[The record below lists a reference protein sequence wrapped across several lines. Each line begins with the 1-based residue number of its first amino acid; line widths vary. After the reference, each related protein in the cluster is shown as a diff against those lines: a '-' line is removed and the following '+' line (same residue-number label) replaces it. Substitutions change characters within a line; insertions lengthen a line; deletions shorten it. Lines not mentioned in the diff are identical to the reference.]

1 MTEAECSSCGTKL
14 ARYQMRCP
22 TCGKTT
28 AHYHRQR
35 RCLYCG
41 TPAAEQAKI
50 CLMCHKPVDSLP
62 LDTSIFSGSWRGI
75 GLGVLII
82 VTIVIG
88 VTRYQSPSPGAVA
101 AAQRVKNLPTPTATF
116 TATATPTVTPS
127 PTTTPTATPTSTPAP
142 REHVI
147 QSGETL
153 LFIAG
158 VYEVTVEEITRL
170 NRIEETTTLNVGQI
184 LLIPPGRAPVE
195 ADDELPP
202 QVIYVIARG
211 DTLSSIAY
219 DHGTTVEGIIAA
231 NPDQNLDVIFPG
243 EELVVPLFT
252 PTPTATP
259 TRLPTETAT
268 PPPRYIVPNLLNP
281 TNGEVIDSSTLLLN
295 WTSTTLLAS
304 DEFYV
309 VELTWLNGTT
319 TEYWVKNSSLRLSKE
334 ERPANGRT
342 AWRVVIKR
350 QTSTSAQGL
359 PIGIT
364 LSQPGENRVFEWR

>member
-1 MTEAECSSCGTKL
+1 
-14 ARYQMRCP
+14 
-22 TCGKTT
+22 
-28 AHYHRQR
+28 
-35 RCLYCG
+35 
-41 TPAAEQAKI
+41 
-50 CLMCHKPVDSLP
+50 MCRKPVDSLP

-101 AAQRVKNLPTPTATF
+101 AAQRIKNLPTPTATF
-116 TATATPTVTPS
+116 TPTATPTVTP
-127 PTTTPTATPTSTPAP
+127 TPTATPTVTPTPTPAP

-158 VYEVTVEEITRL
+158 LYGVTVEEITRL
-170 NRIEETTTLNVGQI
+170 NRIEETTTLNVDQI
-184 LLIPPGRAPVE
+184 LLIPPGPPVDVG
-195 ADDELPP
+195 DDLPP
-202 QVIYVIARG
+202 QIIYVVASG

-231 NPDQNLDVIFPG
+231 NPDQNLDLIFPG
-243 EELVVPLFT
+243 QELVVPLFT

-259 TRLPTETAT
+259 TLLPTETTT
-268 PPPRYIVPNLLNP
+268 PPPPYIVPNLLNP
-281 TNGEVIDSSTLLLN
+281 AHGEVVDSPTLLLN
-295 WTSTTLLAS
+295 WTATTLLAS

-309 VELTWLNGTT
+309 VELTWLNGAT
-319 TEYWVKNSSLRLSKE
+319 TEYWVKNSSLRIPKE

-342 AWRVVIKR
+342 TWRVVIKR
-350 QTSTSAQGL
+350 RTGTSAQGL
-359 PIGIT
+359 PTGIT
-364 LSQPGENRVFEWR
+364 LSEPGEDRVFEWR